1 MKRKLKFVAV
11 IWVILILFC
20 SESFAQK
27 VGLLMDSYVI
37 DRWYIDQ
44 KLFTDRIKELGG
56 TCQVEIP
63 YGDPDEQVRLGKK
76 LIQEGVDVLVI
87 VPTDSRRAAEIVQA
101 AKAKKIPVISYD
113 RLILSKDLS
122 FYISYNNIEVG
133 QLQAQYALKKV
144 PKGNYLLVNGP
155 PTDNNAI
162 LFRKGQLEV
171 LQPHINKGDIKLIG
185 DIILNDWSEI
195 EALMRIDDFFSSAG
209 EKPDVII
216 AANDA
221 LATGSIQALPTDLV
235 GKVLITGQDAELIA
249 VKNIISGN
257 QAMTVYKPI
266 KPLAHQAAELAIAFS
281 KKGAMP
287 KNKTKLKSDDIEVDA
302 VLLKPLVVDKSNYKD
317 TVVKDG
323 HIAMSEI
330 MESKK

>member
-1 MKRKLKFVAV
+1 MIALFWLLIATVQVA
-11 IWVILILFC
+11 
-20 SESFAQK
+20 SAQK
-27 VGLLMDSYVI
+27 IGLLMDSYVI

-56 TCQVEIP
+56 ECLVEIP

-76 LIQEGVDVLVI
+76 LIQAGVDVLVI
-87 VPTDSRRAAEIVQA
+87 VPSDSRKAAEIVQA

-122 FYISYNNIEVG
+122 FYISYNNVEVG
-133 QLQAQYALKKV
+133 HLQAQYAVSKV
-144 PKGNYLLVNGP
+144 PKGKYLLLNGP

-162 LFRKGQLEV
+162 LFRKGQMEV
-171 LQPHINKGDIKLIG
+171 LQPHIDKGDITIIG
-185 DIILNDWSEI
+185 DIVLNDWSEI
-195 EALMRIDDFFSSAG
+195 EALMRIDEFFSSNQ

-221 LATGSIQALPTDLV
+221 LATGSIQALPTDLL

-249 VKNIISGN
+249 LKSIIAGN

-266 KPLAHQAAELAIAFS
+266 KPLAHQAAEIAMTFA
-281 KKGAMP
+281 KGKTP
-287 KNKTKLKSDDIEVDA
+287 TNKTKLKNDDFEIDA
-302 VLLKPLVVDKSNYKD
+302 VLLKPLVVDKTNYNE

-323 HIAMSEI
+323 HISLSEI
-330 MESKK
+330 MGSKK

>member
-1 MKRKLKFVAV
+1 MKRKLKFVAI
-11 IWVILILFC
+11 IWVISFLFC
-20 SESFAQK
+20 QESFAQK

-87 VPTDSRRAAEIVQA
+87 VPTDSRRAAEVVQA
-101 AKAKKIPVISYD
+101 ARAKKIPVISYD
-113 RLILSKDLS
+113 RLILSKELS

-162 LFRKGQLEV
+162 LFRKGQLDV
-171 LQPHINKGDIKLIG
+171 LQPHINKGDVKLIG

-195 EALMRIDDFFSSAG
+195 EALMRIDDFFSNAG

-221 LATGSIQALPTDLV
+221 LATGSIQALPADLV

-266 KPLAHQAAELAIAFS
+266 RPLAHQAAELAMSFA

-287 KNKTKLKSDDIEVDA
+287 KNKTKVKSDDIEVDA

>member
-1 MKRKLKFVAV
+1 MKRTIYFTV
-11 IWVILILFC
+11 LFWALTFLFHA
-20 SESFAQK
+20 ESTAQK

-76 LIQEGVDVLVI
+76 LIQDGVDVLVI
-87 VPTDSRRAAEIVQA
+87 VPSDSRKAAEIVEA

-113 RLILSKDLS
+113 RLILSKELS
-122 FYISYNNIEVG
+122 FYISYNNVEVG
-133 QLQAQYALKKV
+133 HLQAQYVLNKV
-144 PKGNYLLVNGP
+144 PKGNYLLINGP

-162 LFRKGQLEV
+162 LFRKGQLEI
-171 LQPHINKGDIKLIG
+171 LKPSIDKGDIKLIG
-185 DIILNDWSEI
+185 DIVLNDWSEI
-195 EALMRIDDFFSSAG
+195 EALMRIDDFFSSTH

-221 LATGSIQALPTDLV
+221 LATGCIQALPADLV

-249 VKNIISGN
+249 LKNIIGGT

-266 KPLAHQAAELAIAFS
+266 KPLAHQAAEIAMTLA
-281 KKGAMP
+281 KKGSTP
-287 KNKTKLKSDDIEVDA
+287 KNKTKLKNDDFEVDA
-302 VLLKPLVVDKSNYKD
+302 LLLKPVVVDKSNYKE

-323 HIAMSEI
+323 HITLSEI